1 MKSLGYLNL
10 VNENEHALNTLRRI
24 MVLPL
29 LPSDK
34 INRDLRILRRYA
46 RRNEVDMNLL
56 FEYYER

>member
-1 MKSLGYLNL
+1 MESLGYLNL

-29 LPSDK
+29 LPGDK
-34 INRDLRILRRYA
+34 INQGLRIVRRYA
-46 RRNEVDMNLL
+46 RRNEVNMNLL